1 MFKSGKI
8 LRFSKND
15 NYKQPVFL
23 TSKLGLSCATFGLI
37 VARFQFPGEPCLHG
51 YIYLLEDYSGVCI
64 CSEFKHTFFF
74 SRLMKNKQLFKAEW
88 LS

>member
-1 MFKSGKI
+1 MSLQFNLCSSLEKYSGLVKMTI
-8 LRFSKND
+8 TNSL
-15 NYKQPVFL
+15 VFL
-23 TSKLGLSCATFGLI
+23 ASKLGLSCVTFGLI

-74 SRLMKNKQLFKAEW
+74 L
-88 LS
+88 